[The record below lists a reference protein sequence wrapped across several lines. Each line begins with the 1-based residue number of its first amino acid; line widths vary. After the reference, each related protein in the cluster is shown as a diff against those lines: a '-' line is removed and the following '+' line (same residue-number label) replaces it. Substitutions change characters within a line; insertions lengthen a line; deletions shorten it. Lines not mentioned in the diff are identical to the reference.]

1 MFAVQFDS
9 ETGLEVFI
17 RKEVGKTVI
26 LGIKK
31 RPRFEGGGLIL
42 FHNIEEAIAAEKI
55 LQAGEYEI
63 KLVAPPPE
71 LRKGCDLALEI
82 NLVEKTGIER
92 LLRQKEAIF
101 VEILPLK
108 GAGELLD
115 VVKIKD
121 FGDACMVKAGNMK
134 LTFDKKT
141 GVILNISGGGCPDIP
156 FLHINMLDKKLTEVS
171 RPKENGYTLCALML
185 DRAFADALEIF
196 SRGGN

>member
-1 MFAVQFDS
+1 
-9 ETGLEVFI
+9 
-17 RKEVGKTVI
+17 VI
-26 LGIKK
+26 FGIKK
-31 RPRFEGGGLIL
+31 RPRFEGGGLVI
-42 FHNIEEAIAAEKI
+42 FHNIEGAIAAEKV
-55 LQAGEYEI
+55 LKAENYEV
-63 KLVAPPPE
+63 KLVAPPPQ

-82 NLVEKTGIER
+82 NIVQKAGVER
-92 LLRQKEAIF
+92 LLQQKEKNF

-121 FGDACMVKAGNMK
+121 FGNACMVKAGNMK

-156 FLHINMLDKKLTEVS
+156 FLHISMLDKKLTEVS

-185 DRAFADALEIF
+185 DRAFTEALEIF

>member
-1 MFAVQFDS
+1 MIFS
-9 ETGLEVFI
+9 
-17 RKEVGKTVI
+17 RKKQA
-26 LGIKK
+26 
-31 RPRFEGGGLIL
+31 RFEGGGLVL
-42 FHNIEEAIAAEKI
+42 FQSIEEAITAEKI
-55 LQAGEYEI
+55 LKAENYEV
-63 KLVAPPPE
+63 KLVAPPPQ

-82 NLVEKTGIER
+82 NLVEAAGVER
-92 LLRQKEAIF
+92 LFQQKKARF

-121 FGDACMVKAGNMK
+121 FDNACMVKAGNMK

-156 FLHINMLDKKLTEVS
+156 FLHISMLDKKLTEVS

-185 DRAFADALEIF
+185 DRAFTEALEIF
-196 SRGGN
+196 SRGGS

>member
-1 MFAVQFDS
+1 M
-9 ETGLEVFI
+9 
-17 RKEVGKTVI
+17 I

-55 LQAGEYEI
+55 LKAGEYEI

-82 NLVEKTGIER
+82 NLVEKAGIER
-92 LLRQKEAIF
+92 LLRQKEATF

-156 FLHINMLDKKLTEVS
+156 FLHISMLDKKLTEVS

-185 DRAFADALEIF
+185 DRAFAEALEIF